1 MKTKK
6 LYFYALHHRALPSPY
21 GDTGTALALLK
32 SGRTAMVSAP
42 SPALPGLLVPP
53 VSKTVR

>member
-1 MKTKK
+1 M
-6 LYFYALHHRALPSPY
+6 PSITVLCPPR
-21 GDTGTALALLK
+21 TGTALALLK